1 MPERKVLGVCSGGFN
16 GTNSSF
22 GEDSSIR
29 IKNIE
34 DAANVLHP
42 QFFSVNYIQ
51 HITTEKQMNQQ
62 YEDKNNQITYSNNL
76 NSFF

>member
-1 MPERKVLGVCSGGFN
+1 MPQRKILGVCGGGFN

-22 GEDSSIR
+22 GEDSSTR

-42 QFFSVNYIQ
+42 LLFFQKSYIKDVD
-51 HITTEKQMNQQ
+51 I
-62 YEDKNNQITYSNNL
+62 IG
-76 NSFF
+76 FRIGI